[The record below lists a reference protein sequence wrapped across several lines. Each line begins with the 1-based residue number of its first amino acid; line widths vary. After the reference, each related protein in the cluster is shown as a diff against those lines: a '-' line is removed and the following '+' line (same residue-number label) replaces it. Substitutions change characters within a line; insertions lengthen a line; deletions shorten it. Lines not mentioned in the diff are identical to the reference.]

1 MTAVELPADPEANTL
16 DQDRTALIGVV
27 SNQDCTGRL
36 GRSFNLPPRIP
47 FGPRCEMIETG

>member
-16 DQDRTALIGVV
+16 DPDRIVLSGVV
-27 SNQDCTGRL
+27 SNQDCTGPL